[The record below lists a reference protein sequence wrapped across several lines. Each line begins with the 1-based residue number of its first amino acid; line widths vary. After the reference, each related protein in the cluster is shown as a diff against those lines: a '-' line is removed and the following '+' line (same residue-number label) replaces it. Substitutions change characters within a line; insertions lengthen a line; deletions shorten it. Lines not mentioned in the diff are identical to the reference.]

1 MNTQTQ
7 VEAIVTFNAATGKY
21 SCTIDGKDFGS
32 SVYKDYFEFHYRRGD
47 RANLAKLNISN
58 FVHIEADGSK
68 VNVAATRRIPKG
80 AAVIETTFYPA
91 VAATKLCCPKC
102 GGEHFKK
109 NGKDKK
115 TGVQMYRCSCGK
127 SFK

>member
-21 SCTIDGKDFGS
+21 GCTVGGKDLGT

-47 RANLAKLNISN
+47 RANLAKLNISH
-58 FVHIEADGSK
+58 FTHVEADGTK
-68 VNVAATRRIPKG
+68 VIVQAVRKIPKN
-80 AAVIETTFYPA
+80 AAVVEVTFYPP
-91 VAATKLCCPKC
+91 VAEAKKVCPVC
-102 GGEHFKK
+102 GGDHFKK

-115 TGVQMYRCSCGK
+115 TGLQMYRCSCGK